1 MVKIRINLELCNGDG
16 LCVEV
21 CPVEVYELREGKPV
35 VENVDRCTDCRV
47 CEEQCPTQ
55 AISFEE

>member
-1 MVKIRINLELCNGDG
+1 MVKIRINLDLCNGDG

-21 CPVEVYELREGKPV
+21 CPLEVYELREGKPV
-35 VENVDRCTDCRV
+35 AENVDRCTDCRV